1 MLEQPFVYS
10 RRFAGRSLGHS
21 FALYR
26 LLFFSGLDA
35 HDRFRDLFSI
45 AKGNPPAPKKQQPP
59 FYSKIVLIFYNT
71 PIPPQLLLCGGSFW
85 QIIFCT
91 AKKISFL
98 LINNLVPKVCFFA
111 TGFSLFVFK
120 IPFLQTF
127 IISKIQTQRYK
138 SKAARRRTVL

>member
-71 PIPPQLLLCGGSFW
+71 PAAFALRGFFLADNFLYG
-85 QIIFCT
+85 
-91 AKKISFL
+91 KKISFL

-138 SKAARRRTVL
+138 RKAARRRTVL